1 MRRRFPA
8 IIAAI
13 LLLASTAAVAPAVS
27 AADGARARHEQV
39 VAHWTPERMKA
50 AVPRDFVRDA
60 AGNFVPKAK
69 PGGGGSGS
77 VTGAS
82 WTKRGLILKA
92 SGKVY
97 FKMGGSAWVCSGSVV
112 NDARADYSL
121 VLTAGHCAYD
131 ETNGQPATYW
141 LFIPEFDSAPT
152 LFDCASTKYGCW
164 TAVGLAGDSRFA
176 TAGSFNTQATTHDFA
191 FAVVG
196 AGGKGGGVPAQLD
209 AAVGSFGIA
218 YSGVNAGNK
227 LYAFGYP
234 AAGKYR
240 GNDLTYCAGNIF
252 TDTWNAN
259 LTWGMACNMT
269 GGSSGGPWLSTFTE
283 STGVGTL
290 SSLNSYGYSGVRN
303 MYGPKFN
310 ADTQAV
316 YNAANGAT
324 SSTLVP

>member
-13 LLLASTAAVAPAVS
+13 LLLASTAAVAPLVS
-27 AADGARARHEQV
+27 AEDGARVRHEQV
-39 VAHWTPERMKA
+39 VAHWTPERLKA
-50 AVPRDFVRDA
+50 AVPRDFVLDA
-60 AGNFVPKAK
+60 TGNFVPKAK

-82 WTKRGLILKA
+82 WTKGGVILKA

-97 FKMGGSAWVCSGSVV
+97 FEMGGSAYVCSGSVAT
-112 NDARADYSL
+112 DSRSSYSL

-131 ETNGQPATYW
+131 ETTGQAATYW

-152 LFDCASTKYGCW
+152 FDCATTKHGCW
-164 TAVGLAGDSRFA
+164 TAVALVGDSSFA
-176 TAGSFNTQATTHDFA
+176 NAGSFNTQATAHDFA
-191 FAVVG
+191 FAVVD
-196 AGGKGGGVPAQLD
+196 AGGKGDVLTQLD
-209 AAVGSFGIA
+209 ATVGSFGIA
-218 YSGVNAGNK
+218 YSGVNAGDK

-240 GNDLTYCAGNIF
+240 GRDLTYCAGNIF

-269 GGSSGGPWLSTFTE
+269 GGSSGGPWLSSFTE

-290 SSLNSYGYSGVRN
+290 SSLNSYGYSGVKN

-310 ADTQAV
+310 SDTQAV